1 MVKFDFNGL
10 RQENNNVA
18 KELTIH
24 IDDQLYQQGKNYST
38 VYSLR
43 FENTYGYIIIRG
55 LFNISNLDLLNC
67 LTIDEMSIKFSKEL
81 QKCCSYQFNIP
92 TIIMGFFLNERY
104 EKQLYENQNILLNLN
119 NAEILGENK
128 KILEIKTNAF
138 TDINVQQLIE
148 KEEQRKIHERQTFQD
163 EKIILD
169 NDQSYSNIYGGNVI
183 NTNKKQDNII
193 NHKFNEKDDVR
204 DIISNPNLSNFQNLN
219 LSNREQDYNFN
230 FNDPKQ
236 NSKFFHFD
244 ESNININE
252 KNFDEE
258 INEDNIQ
265 VDEMQLN
272 NDFVSFDNIQNF
284 HLSEKI
290 NEIIDDNLL
299 NQINEK
305 EEKTMKKNFSINGN
319 SIIIVKNN
327 NMINLKEEQL
337 LPNNDLDVYND
348 DYKKSTIETF
358 INLYEE
364 MLKRKNKD
372 INNLNYDDINNMV
385 IDDNNSFNNEK
396 INKMSVNDYTIL
408 INTYISEL
416 ENKRIQLL
424 NEMNSNKNNKNKIYN
439 FVYRLEREISSL
451 KLFSILFL
459 NCFYPNEKLKEEE
472 IINSENLQVK
482 KIRRKKLTEWLIETQ
497 KNNYNVKKDNIKNPH
512 DKIIFSLINGQ
523 IIDSIKEC
531 RLNNMSMLGL
541 LISQMNNKIKIK
553 TFNKSLL
560 ASTGKITFNEK
571 LSQIFLLLAQT
582 HENNSDIFIKNCNWY
597 NLLIQLCLFSVEEYY
612 DISFLMDKLEVIIK
626 DNLNQFKLITPFMD
640 QENTIFDLNY
650 LLLKIYSVLN
660 LDEIN
665 NDDLNDLIQMLSYSR
680 NLINNN
686 SCDHHVQYIISS
698 ILLDIIKLIYPSIHK
713 QIKLKTLKELTFD
726 LFRKNIEEISL
737 DSKKVNSN
745 FKNIIKLINLSNLNK
760 RLKKKLIEETLT
772 TININDPK
780 ELFGENN
787 ILSQLDNLAL
797 GYYYKNNFDYL
808 NAYKYFEAAKEY
820 NLSADSY
827 ILLCLNKLVY
837 NKEEFRPNEIYEV
850 LNQFDSRFLKLEGF
864 NNLFYRYILCI
875 TKNVNSE
882 YIVDIINQIFKIYN
896 NGKLITFAKGIM
908 IDDLRKIL
916 NYKLNIESDKNN
928 DEYLFSS
935 CCNNLIYDK
944 DIQLNTKINE
954 IKNGIDSIIEFKNLV
969 FSKINE

>member
-10 RQENNNVA
+10 RQENNNIA

-92 TIIMGFFLNERY
+92 TIIIGFFLNERY
-104 EKQLYENQNILLNLN
+104 EKQLYENQNILLSLN

-138 TDINVQQLIE
+138 SDINVQQLIE

-193 NHKFNEKDDVR
+193 NFKFNEKDDIR
-204 DIISNPNLSNFQNLN
+204 DNISNPNLSNFQNLN
-219 LSNREQDYNFN
+219 LSNREQEYNFN

-236 NSKFFHFD
+236 NTKFFHFD

-258 INEDNIQ
+258 MNEDNIQ

-290 NEIIDDNLL
+290 NEIIDNNLL

-372 INNLNYDDINNMV
+372 INNLNFDDINNMV
-385 IDDNNSFNNEK
+385 IDDNNSLNNEK

-408 INTYISEL
+408 INSYISEL
-416 ENKRIQLL
+416 ENKRIKLL
-424 NEMNSNKNNKNKIYN
+424 NEMNSNKNNKNKISN

-459 NCFYPNEKLKEEE
+459 NCYYPNEKLKEEE

-497 KNNYNVKKDNIKNPH
+497 KNNYNIKKDSIKNPH

-612 DISFLMDKLEVIIK
+612 DISFLMDKLESIIK

-660 LDEIN
+660 VDEIN

-760 RLKKKLIEETLT
+760 RLKKKLIEETLI

-797 GYYYKNNFDYL
+797 GYYYKNNFDNL

-882 YIVDIINQIFKIYN
+882 YIIDIINQIFKTYN

>member
-10 RQENNNVA
+10 RQENNNIA

-104 EKQLYENQNILLNLN
+104 EKQLYENQNILLSLN

-193 NHKFNEKDDVR
+193 NFKFNEKDDIR
-204 DIISNPNLSNFQNLN
+204 DNISNPNLSNFQNLN

-236 NSKFFHFD
+236 NTKFFHFD

-258 INEDNIQ
+258 MNEDNIQ

-439 FVYRLEREISSL
+439 FVY
-451 KLFSILFL
+451 KL
-459 NCFYPNEKLKEEE
+459 
-472 IINSENLQVK
+472 
-482 KIRRKKLTEWLIETQ
+482 
-497 KNNYNVKKDNIKNPH
+497 
-512 DKIIFSLINGQ
+512 
-523 IIDSIKEC
+523 
-531 RLNNMSMLGL
+531 
-541 LISQMNNKIKIK
+541 
-553 TFNKSLL
+553 
-560 ASTGKITFNEK
+560 
-571 LSQIFLLLAQT
+571 
-582 HENNSDIFIKNCNWY
+582 
-597 NLLIQLCLFSVEEYY
+597 
-612 DISFLMDKLEVIIK
+612 
-626 DNLNQFKLITPFMD
+626 
-640 QENTIFDLNY
+640 
-650 LLLKIYSVLN
+650 
-660 LDEIN
+660 
-665 NDDLNDLIQMLSYSR
+665 
-680 NLINNN
+680 
-686 SCDHHVQYIISS
+686 
-698 ILLDIIKLIYPSIHK
+698 
-713 QIKLKTLKELTFD
+713 
-726 LFRKNIEEISL
+726 
-737 DSKKVNSN
+737 
-745 FKNIIKLINLSNLNK
+745 
-760 RLKKKLIEETLT
+760 
-772 TININDPK
+772 
-780 ELFGENN
+780 
-787 ILSQLDNLAL
+787 
-797 GYYYKNNFDYL
+797 
-808 NAYKYFEAAKEY
+808 
-820 NLSADSY
+820 
-827 ILLCLNKLVY
+827 
-837 NKEEFRPNEIYEV
+837 
-850 LNQFDSRFLKLEGF
+850 
-864 NNLFYRYILCI
+864 
-875 TKNVNSE
+875 
-882 YIVDIINQIFKIYN
+882 
-896 NGKLITFAKGIM
+896 
-908 IDDLRKIL
+908 
-916 NYKLNIESDKNN
+916 
-928 DEYLFSS
+928 
-935 CCNNLIYDK
+935 
-944 DIQLNTKINE
+944 
-954 IKNGIDSIIEFKNLV
+954 
-969 FSKINE
+969 

>member
-10 RQENNNVA
+10 RQENNNIA

-92 TIIMGFFLNERY
+92 TIIIGFFLNERY
-104 EKQLYENQNILLNLN
+104 EKQLYENQNILLSLN

-138 TDINVQQLIE
+138 SDINVQQLIE

-193 NHKFNEKDDVR
+193 NFKFNEKDDIR
-204 DIISNPNLSNFQNLN
+204 DNISNPNLSNFQNLN
-219 LSNREQDYNFN
+219 LSNREQEYNFN

-236 NSKFFHFD
+236 NTKFFHFD

-258 INEDNIQ
+258 MNEDNIQ

-290 NEIIDDNLL
+290 NEIIDNNLL

-372 INNLNYDDINNMV
+372 INNLNFDDINNMV
-385 IDDNNSFNNEK
+385 IDDNNSLNNEK

-408 INTYISEL
+408 INSYISEL
-416 ENKRIQLL
+416 ENKRIKLL
-424 NEMNSNKNNKNKIYN
+424 NEMNSNKNNKNKISN

-459 NCFYPNEKLKEEE
+459 NCYYPNEKLKEEE

-497 KNNYNVKKDNIKNPH
+497 KNNYNIKKDSIKNPH

-612 DISFLMDKLEVIIK
+612 DISFLMDKLESIIK

-660 LDEIN
+660 VDEIN

-713 QIKLKTLKELTFD
+713 QIKLQTLKELTFD
-726 LFRKNIEEISL
+726 LFRKNKEEISL

-760 RLKKKLIEETLT
+760 RLKKKLIEETLI

-797 GYYYKNNFDYL
+797 GYYYKNNFDNL

-882 YIVDIINQIFKIYN
+882 YIIDIINQIFKTYN

-916 NYKLNIESDKNN
+916 NYKLNIES
-928 DEYLFSS
+928 
-935 CCNNLIYDK
+935 
-944 DIQLNTKINE
+944 Q
-954 IKNGIDSIIEFKNLV
+954 
-969 FSKINE
+969 